1 MKSAENHA
9 VRWLGRLGPL
19 ALICAAH
26 TAVLWWL
33 TDAMARN
40 PVLITP
46 PAMVG
51 VLVSA
56 PPVTAPPQPLP
67 MAPEPVSESKSEP
80 VPESKPEPVP
90 EPKPEPKPTLKP
102 EPKPKPKP
110 IAQPKPKPPRP
121 APPSKKAV
129 TVPEPEPESSSPPRA
144 AKAAAPLA
152 GLEQPAAASSA
163 PSRQEPLQPV
173 LPPRSDASHLNNP
186 APAYPALSRRLGEQ
200 GRVLFNVYILANGAV
215 GEINLR
221 RSSGYPRLDEAA
233 LAAVQRWR
241 YLPARRGTEPIPFW
255 YVQPIIF
262 ELNQ

>member
-67 MAPEPVSESKSEP
+67 MAPEPVSESK
-80 VPESKPEPVP
+80 PEPVP

-102 EPKPKPKP
+102 VPEPKPKL

-121 APPSKKAV
+121 ASPSKKAV

-144 AKAAAPLA
+144 AKAAAPPA